1 MALWNSERTIR
12 DLEFYFLHIQI
23 RDVRSRADHTQP
35 ILRTGI
41 SSNVIP
47 VGELHWESKI
57 WVKICHSIHCHH
69 VPSIRSVE
77 EESVRNWSESSVTPS
92 WHLSLASSYTW
103 QATRCLASSSSSSA
117 CTIFLVISKD
127 QQNKQWRI
135 AAQHCRLL
143 ISNPLYSLY
152 IYMFNL
158 FFCMHS
164 QLLWTASTYCNLQY
178 DCPDATR
185 CV

>member
-1 MALWNSERTIR
+1 
-12 DLEFYFLHIQI
+12 
-23 RDVRSRADHTQP
+23 
-35 ILRTGI
+35 
-41 SSNVIP
+41 
-47 VGELHWESKI
+47 
-57 WVKICHSIHCHH
+57 
-69 VPSIRSVE
+69 
-77 EESVRNWSESSVTPS
+77 
-92 WHLSLASSYTW
+92 
-103 QATRCLASSSSSSA
+103 
-117 CTIFLVISKD
+117 
-127 QQNKQWRI
+127 
-135 AAQHCRLL
+135 LL